1 MSQID
6 LLYRLQQID
15 DELRAKKKRLGDV
28 LRLQKPNEALLQARQ
43 TAVDA
48 AVETEKHQAAQ
59 RELNLEVRGVADKA
73 KRSEERLYSGVVKNN
88 KELTD
93 LQKEIDALGKRR
105 GQLDDSLLEV
115 MLQLEGAQEAQLAAE
130 NHLSQL
136 ETKWTDSKVHL
147 QAEQHE
153 LALAVSHLLD
163 RREAH
168 LSQVTAVALAL
179 YDDTVKRRGT
189 TAVVLLRVGRCEGC
203 QLTVS
208 SQKVKDVAEGKL
220 VQCGS
225 CGRILKPV

>member
-28 LRLQKPNEALLQARQ
+28 LRLQKPSEPLLQARE
-43 TAVDA
+43 TAATTTA
-48 AVETEKHQAAQ
+48 ASEELQAQQ
-59 RELNLEVRGVADKA
+59 RALNLEIRGVADKV
-73 KRSEERLYSGVVKNN
+73 KRSEERLYSGVVKNT

-105 GQLDDSLLEV
+105 SQLDDSLLAV
-115 MLQLEGAQEAQLAAE
+115 MLQLEEAQEAQSAAE

-136 ETKWTDSKVHL
+136 ETKWADSKVHL

-153 LALAVSHLLD
+153 LAMAVNQLMD

-168 LSQVTAVALAL
+168 LSQVTAASLAL

-189 TAVVLLRVGRCEGC
+189 TAVVLLRINRCEGC

-208 SQKVKDVAEGKL
+208 SHKVKEASEGRL